1 MSFLIFVSQSG
12 GSCTDAGRMAR
23 PVQTQETGGAARRGS
38 GGPRGHAGRPFHP
51 ETGPAFPA
59 LPKASRPWSASAW
72 AAKYRLPQRG
82 PSCSPKAGCL
92 GSRGALLVF
101 KHPLLLRFELT
112 SEGRIRTS
120 SQSQSTGPVPWTPAQ
135 VGGAQVRGRS
145 TAKVDFSD
153 ARGPGPA
160 ARGACLPSTEWPK
173 GCSYPPTRPPSSR
186 SSRGPPP
193 NQLKACPAHLF
204 GQSCPSRCVGEC
216 DWRESL

>member
-1 MSFLIFVSQSG
+1 M
-12 GSCTDAGRMAR
+12 
-23 PVQTQETGGAARRGS
+23 
-38 GGPRGHAGRPFHP
+38 
-51 ETGPAFPA
+51 
-59 LPKASRPWSASAW
+59 PKASRPWSASAW

-186 SSRGPPP
+186 SSRVNFKPSLNPK
-193 NQLKACPAHLF
+193 LKVH
-204 GQSCPSRCVGEC
+204 
-216 DWRESL
+216 SLYHFYFKLCLVIISHSMSEFFNEI